1 MVRQS
6 LAYGTLVLTAANF
19 FNRLL
24 GFAYQ
29 IALIHLIGAEGIGL
43 FNMVYPLYVLAL
55 VMASAG
61 IPVALAKIVA
71 EDFARQ
77 NLANVYRAFRL
88 SLCVVAVSSLGL
100 TLLLTLTVRPL
111 SQVLFPN
118 PDTWLSFQALVPG
131 VFVVSVCSAFRGL
144 FQGLQQMSPIAQTQ
158 AAEQVVRVIAGLG
171 LAYILLPF
179 GVIWATAGA
188 AAGVIVGEAVGFMLM
203 VCIFM
208 RWRPRHPP
216 SSARTAQPLGLLC
229 RRIFSLA
236 LPVTATR
243 LVSTIL
249 LSIDALLI
257 PQRLK
262 AAGFSVANATAAYG
276 KLAGMAETMLFTPS
290 VLTLSLATALIPAVS
305 DAQAQRDHNL
315 LHLRISEAIRL
326 TMYIGLPC
334 AAILFCLPEEIC
346 GFVFGYADA
355 GKILAVLAIGGPFLY
370 LQQTTTGI
378 LQGLG
383 RVNEPL
389 KNLIL
394 ASAFKILGI
403 YFLTSIPP
411 LGIVGTAGALVFYY
425 ILNAVLNFR
434 DLTLATGFTYDYVHL
449 FLKPGMAAVLMMLLM
464 WCLPAGGGGLS
475 LLTLILVVLS
485 VYFIA
490 LYLTR
495 GIDNHDLW
503 RVGRLFLHFVGLT
516 KH

>member
-55 VMASAG
+55 VIASAG

-71 EDFARQ
+71 EDLAKQ
-77 NLANVYRAFRL
+77 DPANVHRAFGV
-88 SLCVVAVSSLGL
+88 SLCLLAVSSLVL
-100 TLLLTLTVRPL
+100 TIILTFTARSL
-111 SQVLFPN
+111 SNLVFPN

-131 VFVVSVCSAFRGL
+131 VFIVSLCSAFRGL

-158 AAEQVVRVIAGLG
+158 AVEQVARVAAGLG
-171 LAYILLPF
+171 LAYILLPY
-179 GVIWATAGA
+179 GVVWATAGA
-188 AAGVIVGEAVGFMLM
+188 AAGVIVGEAVGFFLM
-203 VCIFM
+203 VYIYL
-208 RWRPRHPP
+208 RWRPRLPP
-216 SSARTAQPLGLLC
+216 SSHRTAQPLGLLC
-229 RRIFSLA
+229 RRIFA
-236 LPVTATR
+236 FAVPVTATR
-243 LVSTIL
+243 LVSTVL
-249 LSIDALLI
+249 LSIDALLV

-262 AAGFSVANATAAYG
+262 AAGFSVENATAAYG

-305 DAQAQRDHNL
+305 DAQAQRDQNL

-355 GKILAVLAIGGPFLY
+355 GKILAILAIGGPFLY

-389 KNLIL
+389 KNLVT
-394 ASAFKILGI
+394 ASLFKIAGI
-403 YFLTSIPP
+403 YFLTAVPA
-411 LGIVGTAGALVFYY
+411 LGIAGTAIALVVYY
-425 ILNAVLNFR
+425 IMNALLNFR
-434 DLTLATGFTYDYVHL
+434 HLTLATGFAYDYTHL
-449 FLKPGMAAVLMMLLM
+449 FMKPGVAVTLMMFLM
-464 WCLPAGGGGLS
+464 WHFPAGSGGAGLV
-475 LLTLILVVLS
+475 TPILAGFS
-485 VYFIA
+485 AYFIA
-490 LYLTR
+490 LYLAR
-495 GIDNHDLW
+495 GIDSYDLW
-503 RVGRLFLHFVGLT
+503 RVSRLFLHFFGLT